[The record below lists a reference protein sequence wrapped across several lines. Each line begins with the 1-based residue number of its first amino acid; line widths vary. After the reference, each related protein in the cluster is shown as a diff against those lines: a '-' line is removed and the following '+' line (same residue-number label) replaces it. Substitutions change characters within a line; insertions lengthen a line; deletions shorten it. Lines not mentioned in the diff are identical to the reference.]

1 MMKKKNIDI
10 EELKRLIE
18 ESSMKKRFVKD
29 IKRNCEI
36 KSIRF
41 GIMSK
46 EDIIKYSEVKIMNR
60 EMYKN
65 NSGIPYPYGVLDLK
79 LGAHKS
85 NSVCETCNKKL
96 INCSGHFGY
105 IELNY
110 PVFHIG
116 YYKYII
122 HILYCICKYCSSLL
136 LSKEKIEF
144 YCNLK
149 KKSTDDSFYKKHLFK
164 RILNNCKKVNKCYI
178 CGNPQGVIKK
188 IIKPSLDQFMKL
200 KHILKV
206 KENGKM
212 IIKEE
217 DLNSLYVLKLFKNI
231 NPYHVKLLNIENPE
245 KLIITALL
253 VPPNTIRPSV
263 IIDEHGTAEDDLTC
277 ILSEITQLNNTIYN
291 QCTNGYQT
299 NQFLGNVEFLQ
310 LQITRFIN
318 SDSPAVSQLLATQ
331 NISKPG
337 RGICQRLK
345 GKEGRFRCNLSGKRV
360 DFSSRT
366 VISPDPNISI
376 DEVVIPKIIAMRLT
390 YPETVNK
397 YNIDKLKMLI
407 KNGCNKWP
415 GANYIIKKSKKGI
428 DPYSDIST
436 TYNNNNISSGCSNIF
451 NVVNNYINNN
461 CKNVRYN
468 IKDVNNNVLKDMYH
482 INNMNNDINN
492 NINNIYNNTSQTSLS
507 NVNNHNN
514 NNNNNNM
521 YCNNQTQDNE
531 EERKN
536 SQFNKISL
544 KYANKNHVIQN
555 LNIGDVVERHI
566 CDGDI
571 VLFNRQPSLHRMSIM
586 CHKAKIMDF
595 KTFRFNECVCS
606 PYNADFDGDEMNLH
620 VPQTEEAR
628 AEALYLMNVKHNLIT
643 PKNGEVIIALTQDF
657 LSASY
662 IITNKDTFLDRDT
675 FCLLCSYFSDA
686 SLYIELPIPA
696 ILKPKELW
704 TGKQLISVLIKPN
717 KKENTII
724 NFEIQERE
732 YSNKFGDL
740 KHLCLNDSYVCFY
753 KSELICGSLGKKVL
767 GSSKYG
773 LFYYLIHHN
782 SSHIALKIM
791 NRLSKLTSRYFSNK
805 GMTIGIDDVRPSQTL
820 TEKKKDLLLKGYEK
834 VNNEI
839 ILYNEKKMQIQPGCT
854 LEETLEIKV
863 KSILDDLRND
873 AGKTCNQYLH
883 YLNKPLIMF
892 NSGAKGA
899 LINIAQMI
907 ACVGQQ
913 NVAGQRI
920 QNGFINRTLPHFHFH
935 CKDSESRGFVQNSF
949 YTGLSPTE
957 FFFHTMS
964 GREGLVDTAVKTAET
979 GYMQRR
985 LMKALEDLSI
995 HYDYSVRSCDKQ
1007 IVQFIYGDDALN
1019 PSYIDNNN
1027 TYLDQFDKVFDHIVS
1042 ISSSHLLLSYK
1053 NKIPNL
1059 AHLQHQNKT
1068 SNKSIIYNNKS
1079 IIHNN
1084 KSIIH
1089 NNKSIIHNNDN
1100 NMNSIHNNTINNNN
1114 NYKECTHNPY
1124 VCNESLIIR
1133 NIINRLIYQNVAQED
1148 LFIPLEH
1155 DEFLVN
1161 KIMESY
1167 TDLECNYEDIIRS
1180 FDSNKN
1186 VSYIHDDQG
1195 KHLSLQMC
1203 TEEHITINN
1212 TNNDNTYVQQIEMK
1226 ELSKNKTKEKQSFKG
1241 SIRDMHEDS
1250 EERMNKFITKNA
1262 KFFLEKKKGK
1272 MHECNDNIECNNIQC
1287 NNIQCNNIECN
1298 NIQCNNIQCN
1308 NISCNYMK
1316 SSNLKNTHHQL
1327 NNDLSFIKNNAILP
1341 PQEYHSIFHFVN
1353 DYRNVV
1359 EIKNLMDKKKI
1370 FLNNS
1375 EKNVVQS
1382 KYNRMSKN
1390 LKKKIEIINNIYRNE
1405 KKKLNRWKTKMDNDD
1420 NYWSSDDDSIIAK
1433 KIIKIKN
1440 KEKRKYHPKEEK
1452 ENFDRN
1458 NNNNNNNNNN
1468 ISSSSNNNNYYYNLH
1483 EDVNNFGVTN
1493 YNTNIYPNDCN
1504 GIYEKETNN
1513 NELTTS
1519 INICDKNNDFSEEF
1533 FNNINENDLL
1543 YDNKYYRQIFKNVI
1557 GFVSVFE
1564 YVESYKQHYILFPYE
1579 IIKWTSFLLEY
1590 LTEIIP
1596 TNIFLHTKLSKKE
1609 KPTHQKNTGK
1619 MKIYI
1624 EEIKKWLFIKAINIY
1639 KYFSFKKCI
1648 ELIKKKDYF
1657 NYIIKN
1663 YNISYRYIIH
1673 DYSFINLKQLYLFI
1687 FFNIYKYFKYIST
1700 PGDAVGSISAQSIGE
1715 PGTQMTLKTF
1725 HFAGVASMN
1734 VTLGVPRIKE
1744 IINASN
1750 SIQTPILN
1758 IPLEVN
1764 DNYNFALMM
1773 KSKLEKTTIRDIC
1786 MYIKEDYTS
1795 RGVFLSVKFNE
1806 ELIQKLFLNINAYNI
1821 KDIILKQSHI
1831 NKIKINKIHINV
1843 INKYKLHISL
1853 KNDEFIF
1860 FQMESL
1866 KKGLLDLLIYGDKDI
1881 KRCIIKKEDI
1891 EVTDNEGEICDDMD
1905 EYYNLSQGTELYE
1918 RKCNSKE
1925 ENKTVIRVKKE
1936 EIDDNLEKEEN
1947 IIHVSEKDCVNQLK
1961 SEKKKVI
1968 NDDNKINDTIF
1979 NDDIDNDRNNLKEN
1993 GSNLENVGEHVIE
2006 RLSYKMKEKNVKKEN
2021 IKKEPNLI
2029 NLDTINLDTIN
2040 FDDINVHN
2048 INNEK
2053 IEFYDEHLNICQGN
2067 KKHIQKKKK
2076 KKTVYSILVEGNSLN
2091 YVLGLE
2097 GVDFKHIISNH
2108 VINVFQVLGIE
2119 AARITI
2125 INEIKKCVE
2134 AYSID
2139 IDIRHI
2145 MLLADIMAF
2154 TGDILGINRF
2164 GIQKARQSTLMLAS
2178 FEETNEHLFV
2188 SSFFKNVDE
2197 INNISESIIVGKN
2210 IPIGTGAFQLL
2221 YDYKFE
2227 KETKNLTLLEKAERE
2242 TAINY

>member
-136 LSKEKIEF
+136 LSKEKIDF

-436 TYNNNNISSGCSNIF
+436 SYNNNSNNISSIGCSNIF

-468 IKDVNNNVLKDMYH
+468 IKDVNNNVLLKDMCD

-492 NINNIYNNTSQTSLS
+492 NINNIYKNTSETNLC

-514 NNNNNNM
+514 NNNI

-1053 NKIPNL
+1053 NKIPYL
-1059 AHLQHQNKT
+1059 PHVQHQNKT
-1068 SNKSIIYNNKS
+1068 SNMNNIYNNM
-1079 IIHNN
+1079 NN
-1084 KSIIH
+1084 I
-1089 NNKSIIHNNDN
+1089 NNNDN
-1100 NMNSIHNNTINNNN
+1100 
-1114 NYKECTHNPY
+1114 CTHNPY
-1124 VCNESLIIR
+1124 ICNESLIIR
-1133 NIINRLIYQNVAQED
+1133 NIMNRLIYQNIAQED

-1167 TDLECNYEDIIRS
+1167 TDQECNYEDIIRS
-1180 FDSNKN
+1180 LDLNKN
-1186 VSYIHDDQG
+1186 VSYIHNDQG

-1203 TEEHITINN
+1203 AEEHITINN
-1212 TNNDNTYVQQIEMK
+1212 TNNDNTYVEQIEMK

-1241 SIRDMHEDS
+1241 TIRDMHEDS
-1250 EERMNKFITKNA
+1250 EEQMNKFITKKA
-1262 KFFLEKKKGK
+1262 KFFIEKKKGK
-1272 MHECNDNIECNNIQC
+1272 MHECNDDIEYNNTQYDNIQY
-1287 NNIQCNNIECN
+1287 
-1298 NIQCNNIQCN
+1298 N
-1308 NISCNYMK
+1308 NISCNYIK
-1316 SSNLKNTHHQL
+1316 SQNLENTHHQV
-1327 NNDLSFIKNNAILP
+1327 NNDLSFIKNNVILP
-1341 PQEYHSIFHFVN
+1341 PKEYHSIFHFVN

-1458 NNNNNNNNNN
+1458 NYKMITDNNNNDNNNNNNNDNNNNDNNNNNNNN
-1468 ISSSSNNNNYYYNLH
+1468 SNNNNYYYNLH
-1483 EDVNNFGVTN
+1483 DDVNNLGVTN

-1513 NELTTS
+1513 NELTTNS
-1519 INICDKNNDFSEEF
+1519 NMCDKNNDFSDEF

-1639 KYFSFKKCI
+1639 KYFSFKKSI

-1663 YNISYRYIIH
+1663 YDISHRYIIH

-1881 KRCIIKKEDI
+1881 KRETK
-1891 EVTDNEGEICDDMD
+1891 
-1905 EYYNLSQGTELYE
+1905 
-1918 RKCNSKE
+1918 
-1925 ENKTVIRVKKE
+1925 
-1936 EIDDNLEKEEN
+1936 N
-1947 IIHVSEKDCVNQLK
+1947 IFK
-1961 SEKKKVI
+1961 
-1968 NDDNKINDTIF
+1968 
-1979 NDDIDNDRNNLKEN
+1979 
-1993 GSNLENVGEHVIE
+1993 
-2006 RLSYKMKEKNVKKEN
+2006 
-2021 IKKEPNLI
+2021 
-2029 NLDTINLDTIN
+2029 
-2040 FDDINVHN
+2040 
-2048 INNEK
+2048 
-2053 IEFYDEHLNICQGN
+2053 
-2067 KKHIQKKKK
+2067 KKKK

-2242 TAINY
+2242 TAMNY

>member
-136 LSKEKIEF
+136 LSKEKIDF

-436 TYNNNNISSGCSNIF
+436 SYNNNSNNISSIGCSNIF

-468 IKDVNNNVLKDMYH
+468 IKDVNNNVLLKDMCD

-492 NINNIYNNTSQTSLS
+492 NINNIYKNTSETNLC

-514 NNNNNNM
+514 NNNIC
-521 YCNNQTQDNE
+521 CNNQTQDNE

-1053 NKIPNL
+1053 NKIPYL
-1059 AHLQHQNKT
+1059 PHVQHQNKT
-1068 SNKSIIYNNKS
+1068 SNMNNIYNNM
-1079 IIHNN
+1079 NN
-1084 KSIIH
+1084 I
-1089 NNKSIIHNNDN
+1089 NNNDN
-1100 NMNSIHNNTINNNN
+1100 
-1114 NYKECTHNPY
+1114 CTHNPY
-1124 VCNESLIIR
+1124 ICNESLIIR
-1133 NIINRLIYQNVAQED
+1133 NIMNRLIYQNIAQED

-1155 DEFLVN
+1155 DEFL
-1161 KIMESY
+1161 
-1167 TDLECNYEDIIRS
+1167 
-1180 FDSNKN
+1180 F
-1186 VSYIHDDQG
+1186 
-1195 KHLSLQMC
+1195 
-1203 TEEHITINN
+1203 
-1212 TNNDNTYVQQIEMK
+1212 
-1226 ELSKNKTKEKQSFKG
+1226 
-1241 SIRDMHEDS
+1241 
-1250 EERMNKFITKNA
+1250 FI
-1262 KFFLEKKKGK
+1262 EKKKGK
-1272 MHECNDNIECNNIQC
+1272 MHECNDDIEYNNTQYDNIQY
-1287 NNIQCNNIECN
+1287 
-1298 NIQCNNIQCN
+1298 N
-1308 NISCNYMK
+1308 NISCNYIK
-1316 SSNLKNTHHQL
+1316 SQNLENTHHQV
-1327 NNDLSFIKNNAILP
+1327 NNDLSFIKNNVILP
-1341 PQEYHSIFHFVN
+1341 PKEYHSIFHFVN

-1420 NYWSSDDDSIIAK
+1420 NY
-1433 KIIKIKN
+1433 
-1440 KEKRKYHPKEEK
+1440 
-1452 ENFDRN
+1452 
-1458 NNNNNNNNNN
+1458 
-1468 ISSSSNNNNYYYNLH
+1468 
-1483 EDVNNFGVTN
+1483 
-1493 YNTNIYPNDCN
+1493 CN
-1504 GIYEKETNN
+1504 M
-1513 NELTTS
+1513 
-1519 INICDKNNDFSEEF
+1519 CDKNNDFSDEF

-1639 KYFSFKKCI
+1639 KYFSFKKSI

-1663 YNISYRYIIH
+1663 YDISHRYIIH

-1881 KRCIIKKEDI
+1881 KRETK
-1891 EVTDNEGEICDDMD
+1891 
-1905 EYYNLSQGTELYE
+1905 
-1918 RKCNSKE
+1918 
-1925 ENKTVIRVKKE
+1925 
-1936 EIDDNLEKEEN
+1936 N
-1947 IIHVSEKDCVNQLK
+1947 IFK
-1961 SEKKKVI
+1961 
-1968 NDDNKINDTIF
+1968 
-1979 NDDIDNDRNNLKEN
+1979 
-1993 GSNLENVGEHVIE
+1993 
-2006 RLSYKMKEKNVKKEN
+2006 
-2021 IKKEPNLI
+2021 
-2029 NLDTINLDTIN
+2029 
-2040 FDDINVHN
+2040 
-2048 INNEK
+2048 
-2053 IEFYDEHLNICQGN
+2053 
-2067 KKHIQKKKK
+2067 KKKK

-2242 TAINY
+2242 TAMNY

>member
-136 LSKEKIEF
+136 LSKEKIDF

-436 TYNNNNISSGCSNIF
+436 SYNNNSNNISSIGCSNIF

-468 IKDVNNNVLKDMYH
+468 IKDVNNNVLLKDMCD

-492 NINNIYNNTSQTSLS
+492 NINNIYKNTSETNLC

-514 NNNNNNM
+514 NNNI

-1053 NKIPNL
+1053 NKIPYL
-1059 AHLQHQNKT
+1059 PHVQHQNKT
-1068 SNKSIIYNNKS
+1068 SNMNNIYNNM
-1079 IIHNN
+1079 NN
-1084 KSIIH
+1084 I
-1089 NNKSIIHNNDN
+1089 NNNDN
-1100 NMNSIHNNTINNNN
+1100 
-1114 NYKECTHNPY
+1114 CTHNPY
-1124 VCNESLIIR
+1124 ICNESLIIR
-1133 NIINRLIYQNVAQED
+1133 NIMNRLIYQNIAQED

-1155 DEFLVN
+1155 DEFL
-1161 KIMESY
+1161 
-1167 TDLECNYEDIIRS
+1167 
-1180 FDSNKN
+1180 F
-1186 VSYIHDDQG
+1186 
-1195 KHLSLQMC
+1195 
-1203 TEEHITINN
+1203 
-1212 TNNDNTYVQQIEMK
+1212 
-1226 ELSKNKTKEKQSFKG
+1226 
-1241 SIRDMHEDS
+1241 
-1250 EERMNKFITKNA
+1250 FI
-1262 KFFLEKKKGK
+1262 EKKKGK
-1272 MHECNDNIECNNIQC
+1272 MHECNDDIEYNNTQYDNIQY
-1287 NNIQCNNIECN
+1287 
-1298 NIQCNNIQCN
+1298 N
-1308 NISCNYMK
+1308 NISCNYIK
-1316 SSNLKNTHHQL
+1316 SQNLENTHHQV
-1327 NNDLSFIKNNAILP
+1327 NNDLSFIKNNVILP
-1341 PQEYHSIFHFVN
+1341 PKEYHSIFHFVN

-1420 NYWSSDDDSIIAK
+1420 NY
-1433 KIIKIKN
+1433 
-1440 KEKRKYHPKEEK
+1440 
-1452 ENFDRN
+1452 
-1458 NNNNNNNNNN
+1458 
-1468 ISSSSNNNNYYYNLH
+1468 
-1483 EDVNNFGVTN
+1483 
-1493 YNTNIYPNDCN
+1493 CN
-1504 GIYEKETNN
+1504 M
-1513 NELTTS
+1513 
-1519 INICDKNNDFSEEF
+1519 CDKNNDFSDEF

-1639 KYFSFKKCI
+1639 KYFSFKKSI

-1663 YNISYRYIIH
+1663 YDISHRYIIH

-1891 EVTDNEGEICDDMD
+1891 E
-1905 EYYNLSQGTELYE
+1905 
-1918 RKCNSKE
+1918 
-1925 ENKTVIRVKKE
+1925 
-1936 EIDDNLEKEEN
+1936 
-1947 IIHVSEKDCVNQLK
+1947 
-1961 SEKKKVI
+1961 
-1968 NDDNKINDTIF
+1968 
-1979 NDDIDNDRNNLKEN
+1979 
-1993 GSNLENVGEHVIE
+1993 
-2006 RLSYKMKEKNVKKEN
+2006 
-2021 IKKEPNLI
+2021 
-2029 NLDTINLDTIN
+2029 
-2040 FDDINVHN
+2040 
-2048 INNEK
+2048 
-2053 IEFYDEHLNICQGN
+2053 GN

-2242 TAINY
+2242 TAMNY

>member
-136 LSKEKIEF
+136 LSKEKIDF

-436 TYNNNNISSGCSNIF
+436 SYNNNSNNISSIGCSNIF

-468 IKDVNNNVLKDMYH
+468 IKDVNNNVLLKDMCD

-492 NINNIYNNTSQTSLS
+492 NINNIYKNTSETNLC

-514 NNNNNNM
+514 NNNI

-1053 NKIPNL
+1053 NKIPYL
-1059 AHLQHQNKT
+1059 PHVQHQNKT
-1068 SNKSIIYNNKS
+1068 SNMNNIYNNMNNINNNDSNRSIIYNN
-1079 IIHNN
+1079 
-1084 KSIIH
+1084 
-1089 NNKSIIHNNDN
+1089 
-1100 NMNSIHNNTINNNN
+1100 
-1114 NYKECTHNPY
+1114 
-1124 VCNESLIIR
+1124 
-1133 NIINRLIYQNVAQED
+1133 
-1148 LFIPLEH
+1148 
-1155 DEFLVN
+1155 
-1161 KIMESY
+1161 
-1167 TDLECNYEDIIRS
+1167 
-1180 FDSNKN
+1180 DSN
-1186 VSYIHDDQG
+1186 
-1195 KHLSLQMC
+1195 M
-1203 TEEHITINN
+1203 
-1212 TNNDNTYVQQIEMK
+1212 
-1226 ELSKNKTKEKQSFKG
+1226 
-1241 SIRDMHEDS
+1241 
-1250 EERMNKFITKNA
+1250 
-1262 KFFLEKKKGK
+1262 
-1272 MHECNDNIECNNIQC
+1272 
-1287 NNIQCNNIECN
+1287 
-1298 NIQCNNIQCN
+1298 
-1308 NISCNYMK
+1308 
-1316 SSNLKNTHHQL
+1316 
-1327 NNDLSFIKNNAILP
+1327 
-1341 PQEYHSIFHFVN
+1341 
-1353 DYRNVV
+1353 
-1359 EIKNLMDKKKI
+1359 
-1370 FLNNS
+1370 
-1375 EKNVVQS
+1375 
-1382 KYNRMSKN
+1382 
-1390 LKKKIEIINNIYRNE
+1390 NNIY
-1405 KKKLNRWKTKMDNDD
+1405 
-1420 NYWSSDDDSIIAK
+1420 S
-1433 KIIKIKN
+1433 
-1440 KEKRKYHPKEEK
+1440 
-1452 ENFDRN
+1452 
-1458 NNNNNNNNNN
+1458 
-1468 ISSSSNNNNYYYNLH
+1468 
-1483 EDVNNFGVTN
+1483 
-1493 YNTNIYPNDCN
+1493 
-1504 GIYEKETNN
+1504 
-1513 NELTTS
+1513 
-1519 INICDKNNDFSEEF
+1519 
-1533 FNNINENDLL
+1533 
-1543 YDNKYYRQIFKNVI
+1543 
-1557 GFVSVFE
+1557 
-1564 YVESYKQHYILFPYE
+1564 
-1579 IIKWTSFLLEY
+1579 
-1590 LTEIIP
+1590 
-1596 TNIFLHTKLSKKE
+1596 
-1609 KPTHQKNTGK
+1609 
-1619 MKIYI
+1619 
-1624 EEIKKWLFIKAINIY
+1624 
-1639 KYFSFKKCI
+1639 
-1648 ELIKKKDYF
+1648 
-1657 NYIIKN
+1657 
-1663 YNISYRYIIH
+1663 
-1673 DYSFINLKQLYLFI
+1673 
-1687 FFNIYKYFKYIST
+1687 
-1700 PGDAVGSISAQSIGE
+1700 
-1715 PGTQMTLKTF
+1715 
-1725 HFAGVASMN
+1725 
-1734 VTLGVPRIKE
+1734 
-1744 IINASN
+1744 
-1750 SIQTPILN
+1750 
-1758 IPLEVN
+1758 
-1764 DNYNFALMM
+1764 
-1773 KSKLEKTTIRDIC
+1773 
-1786 MYIKEDYTS
+1786 
-1795 RGVFLSVKFNE
+1795 
-1806 ELIQKLFLNINAYNI
+1806 
-1821 KDIILKQSHI
+1821 
-1831 NKIKINKIHINV
+1831 
-1843 INKYKLHISL
+1843 
-1853 KNDEFIF
+1853 
-1860 FQMESL
+1860 
-1866 KKGLLDLLIYGDKDI
+1866 
-1881 KRCIIKKEDI
+1881 
-1891 EVTDNEGEICDDMD
+1891 
-1905 EYYNLSQGTELYE
+1905 
-1918 RKCNSKE
+1918 
-1925 ENKTVIRVKKE
+1925 
-1936 EIDDNLEKEEN
+1936 
-1947 IIHVSEKDCVNQLK
+1947 
-1961 SEKKKVI
+1961 
-1968 NDDNKINDTIF
+1968 
-1979 NDDIDNDRNNLKEN
+1979 
-1993 GSNLENVGEHVIE
+1993 
-2006 RLSYKMKEKNVKKEN
+2006 
-2021 IKKEPNLI
+2021 
-2029 NLDTINLDTIN
+2029 
-2040 FDDINVHN
+2040 
-2048 INNEK
+2048 
-2053 IEFYDEHLNICQGN
+2053 
-2067 KKHIQKKKK
+2067 
-2076 KKTVYSILVEGNSLN
+2076 
-2091 YVLGLE
+2091 
-2097 GVDFKHIISNH
+2097 
-2108 VINVFQVLGIE
+2108 
-2119 AARITI
+2119 
-2125 INEIKKCVE
+2125 
-2134 AYSID
+2134 
-2139 IDIRHI
+2139 
-2145 MLLADIMAF
+2145 
-2154 TGDILGINRF
+2154 
-2164 GIQKARQSTLMLAS
+2164 
-2178 FEETNEHLFV
+2178 
-2188 SSFFKNVDE
+2188 
-2197 INNISESIIVGKN
+2197 
-2210 IPIGTGAFQLL
+2210 
-2221 YDYKFE
+2221 
-2227 KETKNLTLLEKAERE
+2227 
-2242 TAINY
+2242 

>member
-1 MMKKKNIDI
+1 MNKNIDM
-10 EELKRLIE
+10 EELRNLIQE
-18 ESSMKKRFVKD
+18 NSMKKRFVKD
-29 IKRNCEI
+29 IKNNCEI
-36 KSIRF
+36 KSIKF

-46 EDIIKYSEVKIMNR
+46 EEIIKYSEVKILNR

-85 NSVCETCNKKL
+85 NAICETCNKNL

-122 HILYCICKYCSSLL
+122 HILYCICKNCSNLL
-136 LSKEKIEF
+136 LPKEKIEF
-144 YCNLK
+144 FSNLK
-149 KKSTDDSFYKKHLFK
+149 KKNPEDSFYKRHLFK
-164 RILNNCKKVNKCYI
+164 RILNLCKKVNKCYK
-178 CGNPQGVIKK
+178 CGSAQGVIKK
-188 IIKPSLDQFMKL
+188 VIKPSLDQFMKL

-212 IIKEE
+212 VIKEE

-231 NPYHVKLLNIENPE
+231 NPFHVKLLNIENPE

-277 ILSEITQLNNTIYN
+277 ILSEITQLNNTIN
-291 QCTNGYQT
+291 SQCTNGYQT

-407 KNGCNKWP
+407 RNGSNKWP
-415 GANYIIKKSKKGI
+415 GANYIIKKNI
-428 DPYSDIST
+428 DTNYQS
-436 TYNNNNISSGCSNIF
+436 NNNIFDVIK
-451 NVVNNYINNN
+451 NYINKKNN
-461 CKNVRYN
+461 E
-468 IKDVNNNVLKDMYH
+468 
-482 INNMNNDINN
+482 DIN
-492 NINNIYNNTSQTSLS
+492 
-507 NVNNHNN
+507 
-514 NNNNNNM
+514 
-521 YCNNQTQDNE
+521 

-536 SQFNKISL
+536 NHLNKISL
-544 KYANKNHVIQN
+544 KYANKKFVIEN
-555 LNIGDVVERHI
+555 LKIGDIVERHI

-586 CHKAKIMDF
+586 SHKAKIMDY

-686 SLYIELPIPA
+686 KINIELPVPA

-724 NFEIQERE
+724 NFEMKERE
-732 YSNKFGDL
+732 YSTKNGDL
-740 KHLCLNDSYVCFY
+740 KYLCLNDSYVCFY

-782 SSHIALKIM
+782 SSYVALKIM
-791 NRLSKLTSRYFSNK
+791 NRFSKLTSRYFSNK
-805 GMTIGIDDVRPSQTL
+805 GMTIGIDDVTPSSTL
-820 TEKKKDLLLKGYEK
+820 TEKKRDLLLKGYEK
-834 VNNEI
+834 VNKEI
-839 ILYNEKKMQIQPGCT
+839 ISYNEKKMQIQPGCT

-863 KSILDDLRND
+863 KNILDDLRND

-949 YTGLSPTE
+949 YTGLNPTE

-995 HYDYSVRSCDKQ
+995 HYDYTVRSCDKQ
-1007 IVQFIYGDDALN
+1007 IIQFIYGDDALN

-1027 TYLDQFDKVFDHIVS
+1027 TYSDQFDKIFDHIIS
-1042 ISSSHLLLSYK
+1042 ISSSHALLSFK
-1053 NKIPNL
+1053 
-1059 AHLQHQNKT
+1059 
-1068 SNKSIIYNNKS
+1068 
-1079 IIHNN
+1079 
-1084 KSIIH
+1084 
-1089 NNKSIIHNNDN
+1089 
-1100 NMNSIHNNTINNNN
+1100 NNTKNITQQILDQQDKNNIQKNNFQDTNASNYSNEHYEQCHNGSNNNIV
-1114 NYKECTHNPY
+1114 YTKSVISE
-1124 VCNESLIIR
+1124 IIKKISSKINVG
-1133 NIINRLIYQNVAQED
+1133 NI
-1148 LFIPLEH
+1148 FIPLEH
-1155 DEFLVN
+1155 DERFIK
-1161 KIMESY
+1161 KIMNEDESTEELFIKYIKENEYEKEKKECYMNDYEKKISMNHSY
-1167 TDLECNYEDIIRS
+1167 TSAKNINSCEQQQKENELKNQNIKNEKQVTKKKRGKKKDNLLKNGSISEVEEYTNDSETYKNKKLDEKNITKKSINEAKEVKNYENS
-1180 FDSNKN
+1180 
-1186 VSYIHDDQG
+1186 
-1195 KHLSLQMC
+1195 KHFYLHKKQ
-1203 TEEHITINN
+1203 INC
-1212 TNNDNTYVQQIEMK
+1212 
-1226 ELSKNKTKEKQSFKG
+1226 SKNNS
-1241 SIRDMHEDS
+1241 
-1250 EERMNKFITKNA
+1250 
-1262 KFFLEKKKGK
+1262 
-1272 MHECNDNIECNNIQC
+1272 
-1287 NNIQCNNIECN
+1287 
-1298 NIQCNNIQCN
+1298 
-1308 NISCNYMK
+1308 
-1316 SSNLKNTHHQL
+1316 
-1327 NNDLSFIKNNAILP
+1327 ILP
-1341 PQEYHSIFHFVN
+1341 PYNYESVLHFVN
-1353 DYRNVV
+1353 DYRNIVI
-1359 EIKNLMDKKKI
+1359 IKNLLDKKKI
-1370 FLNNS
+1370 ILNDA
-1375 EKNVVQS
+1375 EKKIICD
-1382 KYNRMSKN
+1382 KYNKMSKN
-1390 LKKKIEIINNIYRNE
+1390 IKKKIEIVNNIYRRE
-1405 KKKLNRWKTKMDNDD
+1405 KERITKLKEKLNDD
-1420 NYWSSDDDSIIAK
+1420 YYSSSDDSIIFKQIK
-1433 KIIKIKN
+1433 KIKSKERKNENDDSNNIITYNDNKRNIINSNDNNFIANVDINDSSNMYNNENDQIIKKTNFSKEKNFNFDFNDIKKIKDKKLY
-1440 KEKRKYHPKEEK
+1440 KE
-1452 ENFDRN
+1452 
-1458 NNNNNNNNNN
+1458 
-1468 ISSSSNNNNYYYNLH
+1468 I
-1483 EDVNNFGVTN
+1483 VN
-1493 YNTNIYPNDCN
+1493 
-1504 GIYEKETNN
+1504 E
-1513 NELTTS
+1513 
-1519 INICDKNNDFSEEF
+1519 
-1533 FNNINENDLL
+1533 INENDFL
-1543 YDNKYYRQIFKNVI
+1543 YENKYYKQMIKNI
-1557 GFVSVFE
+1557 IAFVSVFE
-1564 YVESYKQHYILFPYE
+1564 YIESSKQHFILFPYE
-1579 IIKWTSFLLEY
+1579 IIKWSNFLLIY

-1596 TNIFLHTKLSKKE
+1596 TNIYIHTKLSKKE
-1609 KPTHQKNTGK
+1609 KPTHQKNTQN

-1639 KYFSFKKCI
+1639 KYLNYKKG
-1648 ELIKKKDYF
+1648 LQLMKKNDYF
-1657 NYIIKN
+1657 HFIIN
-1663 YNISYRYIIH
+1663 EYDISYRYMIY

-1687 FFNIYKYFKYIST
+1687 FFNIYKYFKYISV

-1744 IINASN
+1744 IINAS
-1750 SIQTPILN
+1750 SFIQTPILN

-1786 MYIKEDYTS
+1786 VYMKEDYTN
-1795 RGVFLSVKFNE
+1795 RGIFLSIKFNE

-1821 KDIILKQSHI
+1821 RDIILKQSHI
-1831 NKIKINKIHINV
+1831 NKIKINKIYIEV

-1853 KNDEFIF
+1853 KNDEFLF

-1881 KRCIIKKEDI
+1881 KRCIIKKEEI
-1891 EVTDNEGEICDDMD
+1891 EVTDSENEN
-1905 EYYNLSQGTELYE
+1905 EYEYKTTNVKKNIENQEET
-1918 RKCNSKE
+1918 KTDKDKE
-1925 ENKTVIRVKKE
+1925 VNKSVIRIKKE
-1936 EIDDNLEKEEN
+1936 
-1947 IIHVSEKDCVNQLK
+1947 
-1961 SEKKKVI
+1961 
-1968 NDDNKINDTIF
+1968 F
-1979 NDDIDNDRNNLKEN
+1979 KEN
-1993 GSNLENVGEHVIE
+1993 NA
-2006 RLSYKMKEKNVKKEN
+2006 NVKKEKEICFTKEESIN
-2021 IKKEPNLI
+2021 RIKKEDTIQNIANGEKLENIIENFNNKINENIVKKDNEII
-2029 NLDTINLDTIN
+2029 NLDSINLDSLN
-2040 FDDINVHN
+2040 FDKIN
-2048 INNEK
+2048 INDIYNDK
-2053 IEFYDEHLNICQGN
+2053 IDFYDESLNICNLNGN
-2067 KKHIQKKKK
+2067 KKKNIKKK

-2119 AARITI
+2119 AARVTI

-2188 SSFFKNVDE
+2188 SSFFKNIDE

-2210 IPIGTGAFQLL
+2210 IPIGTGSFQLL
-2221 YDYKFE
+2221 YDYKFD
-2227 KETKNLTLLEKAERE
+2227 KKQKNLTLLEKAERE
-2242 TAINY
+2242 IR

>member
-436 TYNNNNISSGCSNIF
+436 SYNNNSNNISSIGCSNIF

-468 IKDVNNNVLKDMYH
+468 IKDVNNNVLLKDMCD

-492 NINNIYNNTSQTSLS
+492 NINNIYKNTSETNLC

-514 NNNNNNM
+514 NNNI

-1053 NKIPNL
+1053 NKIPYL
-1059 AHLQHQNKT
+1059 PHVQHQNKT
-1068 SNKSIIYNNKS
+1068 SNMNNIYNNMNNINNNDSNRSIIYNNDS
-1079 IIHNN
+1079 NMNN
-1084 KSIIH
+1084 I
-1089 NNKSIIHNNDN
+1089 NNNDS
-1100 NMNSIHNNTINNNN
+1100 NMNSIHNNNSNMNNIHNN
-1114 NYKECTHNPY
+1114 DNCTHNPY
-1124 VCNESLIIR
+1124 ICNESLIIR
-1133 NIINRLIYQNVAQED
+1133 NIMNRLIYQNIAQED

-1155 DEFLVN
+1155 DEFL
-1161 KIMESY
+1161 
-1167 TDLECNYEDIIRS
+1167 
-1180 FDSNKN
+1180 F
-1186 VSYIHDDQG
+1186 
-1195 KHLSLQMC
+1195 
-1203 TEEHITINN
+1203 
-1212 TNNDNTYVQQIEMK
+1212 
-1226 ELSKNKTKEKQSFKG
+1226 
-1241 SIRDMHEDS
+1241 
-1250 EERMNKFITKNA
+1250 FI
-1262 KFFLEKKKGK
+1262 EKKKGK
-1272 MHECNDNIECNNIQC
+1272 MHECNDDIEYNNTQYDNIQY
-1287 NNIQCNNIECN
+1287 
-1298 NIQCNNIQCN
+1298 N
-1308 NISCNYMK
+1308 NISCNYIK
-1316 SSNLKNTHHQL
+1316 SQNLENTHHQV
-1327 NNDLSFIKNNAILP
+1327 NNDLSFIKNNVILP
-1341 PQEYHSIFHFVN
+1341 PKEYHSIFHFVN

-1420 NYWSSDDDSIIAK
+1420 NY
-1433 KIIKIKN
+1433 
-1440 KEKRKYHPKEEK
+1440 
-1452 ENFDRN
+1452 
-1458 NNNNNNNNNN
+1458 
-1468 ISSSSNNNNYYYNLH
+1468 
-1483 EDVNNFGVTN
+1483 
-1493 YNTNIYPNDCN
+1493 CN
-1504 GIYEKETNN
+1504 M
-1513 NELTTS
+1513 
-1519 INICDKNNDFSEEF
+1519 CDKNNDFSDEF

-1639 KYFSFKKCI
+1639 KYFSFKKSI

-1663 YNISYRYIIH
+1663 YDISHRYIIH

-1891 EVTDNEGEICDDMD
+1891 EVTDNEDEIWK
-1905 EYYNLSQGTELYE
+1905 Q
-1918 RKCNSKE
+1918 
-1925 ENKTVIRVKKE
+1925 KTY
-1936 EIDDNLEKEEN
+1936 
-1947 IIHVSEKDCVNQLK
+1947 S
-1961 SEKKKVI
+1961 
-1968 NDDNKINDTIF
+1968 
-1979 NDDIDNDRNNLKEN
+1979 
-1993 GSNLENVGEHVIE
+1993 
-2006 RLSYKMKEKNVKKEN
+2006 
-2021 IKKEPNLI
+2021 
-2029 NLDTINLDTIN
+2029 
-2040 FDDINVHN
+2040 
-2048 INNEK
+2048 
-2053 IEFYDEHLNICQGN
+2053 
-2067 KKHIQKKKK
+2067 KKKK

-2242 TAINY
+2242 TAMNY

>member
-136 LSKEKIEF
+136 LSKEKIDF

-436 TYNNNNISSGCSNIF
+436 SYNNNSNNISSIGCSNIF

-468 IKDVNNNVLKDMYH
+468 IKDVNNNVLLKDMCD

-492 NINNIYNNTSQTSLS
+492 NINNIYKNTSETNLC

-514 NNNNNNM
+514 NNNI

-1053 NKIPNL
+1053 NKIPYL
-1059 AHLQHQNKT
+1059 PHVQHQNKT
-1068 SNKSIIYNNKS
+1068 SNMNNIYNNMNNINNNDSNRSIIYNNDS
-1079 IIHNN
+1079 NMNN
-1084 KSIIH
+1084 I
-1089 NNKSIIHNNDN
+1089 NNNDS
-1100 NMNSIHNNTINNNN
+1100 NMNSIHNNDSNMNSIHNNNSNMNNIHNNDSNRSIIHNNDSNRSIIHNNDSNMNSIHNNDSNMNSIHNNDSNNNN
-1114 NYKECTHNPY
+1114 NYKDCTHNPY
-1124 VCNESLIIR
+1124 ICNESLIIR
-1133 NIINRLIYQNVAQED
+1133 NIMNRLIYQNIAQED

-1167 TDLECNYEDIIRS
+1167 TDQECNYEDIIRS
-1180 FDSNKN
+1180 LDLNKN
-1186 VSYIHDDQG
+1186 VSYIHNDQG

-1203 TEEHITINN
+1203 AEEHITINN
-1212 TNNDNTYVQQIEMK
+1212 TNNDNTYVEQIEMK

-1241 SIRDMHEDS
+1241 TIRDMHEDS
-1250 EERMNKFITKNA
+1250 EEQMNKFITKKA
-1262 KFFLEKKKGK
+1262 KFFIEKKKGK
-1272 MHECNDNIECNNIQC
+1272 MHECNDDIEYNNTQYDNIQY
-1287 NNIQCNNIECN
+1287 
-1298 NIQCNNIQCN
+1298 N
-1308 NISCNYMK
+1308 NISCNYIK
-1316 SSNLKNTHHQL
+1316 SQNLENTHHQV
-1327 NNDLSFIKNNAILP
+1327 NNDLSFIKNNVILP
-1341 PQEYHSIFHFVN
+1341 PKEYHSIFHFVN

-1458 NNNNNNNNNN
+1458 NYKMITDNNNNDNNNNNNDNNNNDNNNNNNNNN
-1468 ISSSSNNNNYYYNLH
+1468 SNNNNYYYNLH
-1483 EDVNNFGVTN
+1483 DDVNNLGVTN

-1513 NELTTS
+1513 NELTTNS
-1519 INICDKNNDFSEEF
+1519 NMCDKNNDFSDEF

-1639 KYFSFKKCI
+1639 KYFSFKKSI

-1663 YNISYRYIIH
+1663 YDISHRYIIH

-1881 KRCIIKKEDI
+1881 KRETK
-1891 EVTDNEGEICDDMD
+1891 
-1905 EYYNLSQGTELYE
+1905 
-1918 RKCNSKE
+1918 
-1925 ENKTVIRVKKE
+1925 
-1936 EIDDNLEKEEN
+1936 N
-1947 IIHVSEKDCVNQLK
+1947 IFK
-1961 SEKKKVI
+1961 
-1968 NDDNKINDTIF
+1968 
-1979 NDDIDNDRNNLKEN
+1979 
-1993 GSNLENVGEHVIE
+1993 
-2006 RLSYKMKEKNVKKEN
+2006 
-2021 IKKEPNLI
+2021 
-2029 NLDTINLDTIN
+2029 
-2040 FDDINVHN
+2040 
-2048 INNEK
+2048 
-2053 IEFYDEHLNICQGN
+2053 
-2067 KKHIQKKKK
+2067 KKKK

-2242 TAINY
+2242 TAMNY

>member
-1 MMKKKNIDI
+1 MNKNIDI
-10 EELKRLIE
+10 EELRNLIQE
-18 ESSMKKRFVKD
+18 NSMKKRFVKD
-29 IKRNCEI
+29 IKNNCEI
-36 KSIRF
+36 KSIKF

-46 EDIIKYSEVKIMNR
+46 EEIIKYSEVKILNR

-85 NSVCETCNKKL
+85 NTICETCNKKL

-122 HILYCICKYCSSLL
+122 HILYCICKNCSNLL
-136 LSKEKIEF
+136 LPKEKIEI
-144 YCNLK
+144 YSNLK
-149 KKSTDDSFYKKHLFK
+149 KKNSEDSFYKKHLFK
-164 RILNNCKKVNKCYI
+164 RILNHCKKVNKCYK
-178 CGNPQGVIKK
+178 CGSAQGVIKK

-212 IIKEE
+212 VIKEE

-231 NPYHVKLLNIENPE
+231 NPFHVKLLNIENPE

-277 ILSEITQLNNTIYN
+277 ILSEIAQLNNTIN
-291 QCTNGYQT
+291 SQCTNGYQT

-397 YNIDKLKMLI
+397 YNIDRLKMLI
-407 KNGCNKWP
+407 RNGSNKWP
-415 GANYIIKKSKKGI
+415 GANYIIKKNIDTNYQSNNGI
-428 DPYSDIST
+428 FDVIK
-436 TYNNNNISSGCSNIF
+436 
-451 NVVNNYINNN
+451 NYINKKNN
-461 CKNVRYN
+461 KDINEECKN
-468 IKDVNNNVLKDMYH
+468 
-482 INNMNNDINN
+482 
-492 NINNIYNNTSQTSLS
+492 
-507 NVNNHNN
+507 NHL
-514 NNNNNNM
+514 
-521 YCNNQTQDNE
+521 
-531 EERKN
+531 
-536 SQFNKISL
+536 NKISL
-544 KYANKNHVIQN
+544 KYANKKFVIEN
-555 LNIGDVVERHI
+555 LKIGDIVERHI

-586 CHKAKIMDF
+586 SHKAKIMDF

-686 SLYIELPIPA
+686 KINIELPVPA

-717 KKENTII
+717 RKENTII
-724 NFEIQERE
+724 NFEIKERE
-732 YSNKFGDL
+732 YSTKNGDL
-740 KHLCLNDSYVCFY
+740 KYLCLNDSYVCFY

-782 SSHIALKIM
+782 SSYVALKIM
-791 NRLSKLTSRYFSNK
+791 NRFSKLTSRYFSNK
-805 GMTIGIDDVRPSQTL
+805 GMTIGIDDVTPSSTL

-834 VNNEI
+834 VNKEI
-839 ILYNEKKMQIQPGCT
+839 ISYNEKKMQIQPGCT

-863 KSILDDLRND
+863 KNILDDLRND

-949 YTGLSPTE
+949 YTGLNPTE

-995 HYDYSVRSCDKQ
+995 HYDYTVRSCDKQ
-1007 IVQFIYGDDALN
+1007 IIQFIYGDDALN
-1019 PSYIDNNN
+1019 PSFIDNNN
-1027 TYLDQFDKVFDHIVS
+1027 TYSDQFDKIFDHIIS
-1042 ISSSHLLLSYK
+1042 ISSSHALLSFRNNTKNTTQQILDEHNKNNIQKNDFQDINTFNYSYK
-1053 NKIPNL
+1053 N
-1059 AHLQHQNKT
+1059 
-1068 SNKSIIYNNKS
+1068 
-1079 IIHNN
+1079 
-1084 KSIIH
+1084 
-1089 NNKSIIHNNDN
+1089 
-1100 NMNSIHNNTINNNN
+1100 
-1114 NYKECTHNPY
+1114 
-1124 VCNESLIIR
+1124 NEQ
-1133 NIINRLIYQNVAQED
+1133 YQD
-1148 LFIPLEH
+1148 
-1155 DEFLVN
+1155 
-1161 KIMESY
+1161 
-1167 TDLECNYEDIIRS
+1167 
-1180 FDSNKN
+1180 
-1186 VSYIHDDQG
+1186 
-1195 KHLSLQMC
+1195 
-1203 TEEHITINN
+1203 
-1212 TNNDNTYVQQIEMK
+1212 
-1226 ELSKNKTKEKQSFKG
+1226 
-1241 SIRDMHEDS
+1241 
-1250 EERMNKFITKNA
+1250 
-1262 KFFLEKKKGK
+1262 
-1272 MHECNDNIECNNIQC
+1272 
-1287 NNIQCNNIECN
+1287 
-1298 NIQCNNIQCN
+1298 
-1308 NISCNYMK
+1308 
-1316 SSNLKNTHHQL
+1316 
-1327 NNDLSFIKNNAILP
+1327 
-1341 PQEYHSIFHFVN
+1341 
-1353 DYRNVV
+1353 
-1359 EIKNLMDKKKI
+1359 
-1370 FLNNS
+1370 
-1375 EKNVVQS
+1375 
-1382 KYNRMSKN
+1382 
-1390 LKKKIEIINNIYRNE
+1390 
-1405 KKKLNRWKTKMDNDD
+1405 
-1420 NYWSSDDDSIIAK
+1420 
-1433 KIIKIKN
+1433 
-1440 KEKRKYHPKEEK
+1440 
-1452 ENFDRN
+1452 
-1458 NNNNNNNNNN
+1458 NNNNNNNN
-1468 ISSSSNNNNYYYNLH
+1468 IVCVESIISEIIKKISSKMNVGNLFIPLEHDKCFIKKIIDKDEIIEEYIEYMKEKECYMNDYKNNFFVNHNCIDSNNSDVFEEQQVENKMKNQNIKNEKHITKKKRGKKKNEIEKLIDKSTDKKKNNLLKNESISEIEEYINDFETHKNKKLDQKNIIKENINETKEMKKNENLIH
-1483 EDVNNFGVTN
+1483 FYLHKKQINCSKNNSILPPYDCESIQHFVNE
-1493 YNTNIYPNDCN
+1493 YRNIVVIKNLLDKKKIVLN
-1504 GIYEKETNN
+1504 ETEKK
-1513 NELTTS
+1513 
-1519 INICDKNNDFSEEF
+1519 IICDKYNKMSKNIRKKIEIVNNIYRHEKEKIKKLKERFNDDYYSFSDDSIIFKQIKKIKSKERKNHENDDNNNIITCDNKRNMINSSDNNF
-1533 FNNINENDLL
+1533 IVNDGINCSKNALNNENDQIIKKINFSKEKNSNLHFNDIKKSKDKKLYKEIVNEINENDFL
-1543 YDNKYYRQIFKNVI
+1543 YENKYYKQMIKNI
-1557 GFVSVFE
+1557 IAFVSVFE
-1564 YVESYKQHYILFPYE
+1564 YIESSKQHYILFPYE
-1579 IIKWTSFLLEY
+1579 IIKWSNFLLNY

-1596 TNIFLHTKLSKKE
+1596 TNIYIHTKLSKKE
-1609 KPTHQKNTGK
+1609 KPTHQKNTQN

-1639 KYFSFKKCI
+1639 KYFNYKKGLQ
-1648 ELIKKKDYF
+1648 LIKKNDYF
-1657 NYIIKN
+1657 HFITHEYDIN
-1663 YNISYRYIIH
+1663 YRYIIY

-1687 FFNIYKYFKYIST
+1687 FFNIYKYFKYISV

-1744 IINASN
+1744 IINAS
-1750 SIQTPILN
+1750 SCIQTPILN

-1786 MYIKEDYTS
+1786 VYIKEDYS
-1795 RGVFLSVKFNE
+1795 NKGIFLSIKFNE
-1806 ELIQKLFLNINAYNI
+1806 KLIQKLFLNINAYNI
-1821 KDIILKQSHI
+1821 RDIILKQSHI
-1831 NKIKINKIHINV
+1831 NKIKINKIFIEV

-1853 KNDEFIF
+1853 KNDEFLF

-1881 KRCIIKKEDI
+1881 KRCIIKKEEI
-1891 EVTDNEGEICDDMD
+1891 EVTDNED
-1905 EYYNLSQGTELYE
+1905 ENEDKY
-1918 RKCNSKE
+1918 
-1925 ENKTVIRVKKE
+1925 KTVHMKEYKINEETKKDKNNEINESLTRIKKESTKNVNVKKE
-1936 EIDDNLEKEEN
+1936 KDICILKEQNINGMKKENVIRNIANGEKLEN
-1947 IIHVSEKDCVNQLK
+1947 IIESFN
-1961 SEKKKVI
+1961 
-1968 NDDNKINDTIF
+1968 NKIN
-1979 NDDIDNDRNNLKEN
+1979 
-1993 GSNLENVGEHVIE
+1993 E
-2006 RLSYKMKEKNVKKEN
+2006 RNVKKEN
-2021 IKKEPNLI
+2021 QII
-2029 NLDTINLDTIN
+2029 NLDNTNMDSLN
-2040 FDDINVHN
+2040 FEEIDINN
-2048 INNEK
+2048 IYNDK
-2053 IEFYDEHLNICQGN
+2053 IEFYDENINTYYLNGN
-2067 KKHIQKKKK
+2067 KKENKKKK
-2076 KKTVYSILVEGNSLN
+2076 KKTIYSILVEGNSLN

-2119 AARITI
+2119 AARVTI

-2188 SSFFKNVDE
+2188 SSFFKNIDE

-2210 IPIGTGAFQLL
+2210 IPIGTGSFQLL
-2221 YDYKFE
+2221 YDYKFN
-2227 KETKNLTLLEKAERE
+2227 KQRKNLTLLEKAERK
-2242 TAINY
+2242 II